1 MSLVSAR
8 VLRCVNPYQHCDTA
22 KGPKMMSA
30 IVMLTAFRV
39 WVMLKFKC
47 NNMNSSG
54 GGTTDRLRNEPRR
67 GEWRLRPANWIM
79 AH

>member
-1 MSLVSAR
+1 
-8 VLRCVNPYQHCDTA
+8 
-22 KGPKMMSA
+22 MMST

-47 NNMNSSG
+47 NNTNSSG
-54 GGTTDRLRNEPRR
+54 GGTKDRLRNEPQRS
-67 GEWRLRPANWIM
+67 EQRLRPANWIM